1 MSYPSMSDKTT
12 RRMVAYKVCND
23 VRSYKNS
30 IEITDSLYES
40 GMVLDLS
47 EIEALKSI
55 IDRRIH
61 EHNVHHLTVSMS
73 DLISNIKRDIAY
85 FWGRF

>member
-1 MSYPSMSDKTT
+1 MSYPSMRDKTT

-23 VRSYKNS
+23 VRSWKNS

-40 GMVLDLS
+40 GMVSDLS

-55 IDRRIH
+55 INRRIH
-61 EHNVHHLTVSMS
+61 EHNNHPLTISMS
-73 DLISNIKRDIAY
+73 DLIDNIKDDIGY